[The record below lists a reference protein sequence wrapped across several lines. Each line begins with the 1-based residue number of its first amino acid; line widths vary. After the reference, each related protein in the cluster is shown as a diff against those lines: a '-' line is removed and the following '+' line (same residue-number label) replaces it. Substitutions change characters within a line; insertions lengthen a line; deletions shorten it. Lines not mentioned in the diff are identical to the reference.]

1 MGKRTKHSLT
11 TVQTNKGSVTIPR
24 LYIDCFYRWFS
35 TWNTI
40 FCSLFEIS
48 FYISLKKPFLE
59 ADLSY
64 DRSHRLSNGRD
75 RRANVR
81 AMTAFTGMLL
91 NFNISNLFKLWRFF
105 ILDVV

>member
-1 MGKRTKHSLT
+1 MLSWGLVVSSSGASSPGLIVRGASC
-11 TVQTNKGSVTIPR
+11 SVT
-24 LYIDCFYRWFS
+24 
-35 TWNTI
+35 
-40 FCSLFEIS
+40 
-48 FYISLKKPFLE
+48 
-59 ADLSY
+59 

-81 AMTAFTGMLL
+81 AMAAFTGMLL